1 MHVEKIQD
9 SVNLNL
15 CSKSVLLSPN
25 INNEISTNKL
35 TFIIEQIH
43 DKQFN

>member
-9 SVNLNL
+9 SVNFKFF
-15 CSKSVLLSPN
+15 SKGALLSPN
-25 INNEISTNKL
+25 INNEMSTNKL

-43 DKQFN
+43 DKQCN